1 MDWKTEEE
9 NSTTDEEQNWWR
21 VTDMLTKKV
30 KGGPENGLENGK
42 RKPDNR

>member
-1 MDWKTEEE
+1 MTCECEHCIM
-9 NSTTDEEQNWWR
+9 WR
-21 VTDMLTKKV
+21 DNCKIIFAKKV